1 MKSPPRLVVASA
13 NPDKVAEV
21 ERIWAHLGMG
31 GRIVKGLSWE
41 DVEET
46 GATLEEN
53 ALLKARAVTEATGL
67 PALADDTGL
76 EVEALGGR
84 PGVRSARYAGEN
96 VTYEDNVRLLIQEL
110 EDCSN
115 RAARFRT
122 VAALM
127 WPSGVYLT
135 AEGVLEGRITRK
147 PRGGGGFGYDPV
159 FEVGERTLAE
169 MSPDE
174 KNRISHRARALR
186 KLAALLMSG
195 PGAGAATDS
204 TVGFSLD
211 YLIGSWTKEQ
221 AEEFDAALDNFDTV
235 DEDAWA

>member
-1 MKSPPRLVVASA
+1 MRTPDRLVVASA

-21 ERIWAHLGMG
+21 ERIWADLGMG
-31 GRIVKGLSWE
+31 GRIVSGLSWE

-53 ALLKARAVTEATGL
+53 ALLKARAVMESTGL

-96 VTYEDNVRLLIQEL
+96 VTYGDNVRLLIQEM
-110 EDCSN
+110 EDRSN
-115 RAARFRT
+115 RSARFRT
-122 VAALM
+122 MAALM
-127 WPSGVYLT
+127 WPTGVYLT
-135 AEGVLEGRITRK
+135 AEGVLEGRITRR
-147 PRGGGGFGYDPV
+147 PRGEGGFGYDPV

-169 MSPDE
+169 MSQAE

-186 KLAALLMSG
+186 ALAGLFPS
-195 PGAGAATDS
+195 
-204 TVGFSLD
+204 
-211 YLIGSWTKEQ
+211 
-221 AEEFDAALDNFDTV
+221 
-235 DEDAWA
+235 